1 MHCKLI
7 VDQLQEA
14 IIVYW
19 QDGYRMKKKEKKQ
32 TCFLRAA
39 MMVLTTILIVLFFAI
54 MSMVGKIQGTA
65 RVINYAGL
73 VRGGTQRMVKLEI
86 SGTPQD
92 KMYQT
97 TSSYIEGLRNGSDEL
112 NFIRLDDQKFQSKMD
127 ELAGYFE
134 ELRDEILLVRE
145 KGYENTDIIEKS
157 EHFFQICDEAVGLS
171 EEYSQRKAT
180 ALDYLEKVVIVD
192 ILGLVLIIGAELIKA
207 VRFAAQNKVLQKKV
221 YLDEA
226 TGLPNKNKCEEILND
241 PNPIPDGE
249 QVAMCVFDM
258 NNLRTINNTLGHDK
272 GDEYICSFAI
282 QLRKAV
288 PDEFFAGRD
297 GGDEFIAVLK
307 GLDHAGVR
315 ECLKKIREQSAEYS
329 RQHPEMP
336 ISYAAGY
343 ALSSDFEGSTMRE
356 LFRFA
361 DKNMYIDKNRAKI
374 EEAAEKQKMNIR
386 ILEEITEKGYQFSDC
401 IYCDALLD
409 QYYVLRASSHFFLAE
424 DGSYSGAVEQII
436 QELGTDENRKT
447 MRMELQTAY
456 LAEHLKEDEKI
467 ELLYQYERDKNIRR
481 GRMTVLPGNRTE
493 DGRLHH
499 FILGFEPFQTKNENS
514 AVEKMR
520 LNRYYE
526 QLKQSI
532 VENGN
537 YAEAL
542 LQTANAVYTVDL
554 TNDRLESVYYNT
566 SAKEFDNDVQTPCS
580 YSDYCSGRSRYV
592 TEDTLENYRIVDSS
606 FKILKRFATGSRQI
620 TVEYCETG
628 KNGHPIWLQKTVL
641 MSRDTVYDAKTDK
654 ESKVVHGIILFK
666 NTSDFHEK
674 EQQEKER
681 LQIAFEEADA
691 ENKAKTEFMNRMSH
705 DIRTPI
711 NGIMGM
717 VDIIRKNRN
726 DWEKVDDSLEK
737 IRLSTK
743 HLLELVSDVLDMSKL
758 EAGMFEIEEDAFDMS
773 ELMDEVA
780 ALVDAQ
786 LIESGITHHRYRK
799 NIQHTALCG
808 SSLQLRRIML
818 NLLSNA
824 IKYNKPNGSI
834 DTYAEE
840 LSCDGTTVWYE
851 FKLVD
856 TGIGMSEEFV
866 REHLFQPFT
875 QEKNDARTLYKG
887 TGLGMSIV
895 KALLEKMGGCID
907 VESVLGEGSTFT
919 FRLPFK
925 VNDVLAQKEERN
937 ESSETLL
944 AGMHFLLA
952 EDNEINMEIAEFY
965 LTDLGATV
973 SKAWNGKEALELFE
987 ASEPGSYDVI
997 LMDVMMPEMDGHEA
1011 AHQIRA
1017 LKRPDAQTVQ
1027 IVAMT
1032 AQTSEDS
1039 IHKCLDAGMDGHIA
1053 KPIDKEKILSV
1064 LHKNIETE

>member
-1 MHCKLI
+1 
-7 VDQLQEA
+7 
-14 IIVYW
+14 
-19 QDGYRMKKKEKKQ
+19 MKKKEKKQ

-73 VRGGTQRMVKLEI
+73 VRGGTQQMVKLEI

-436 QELGTDENRKT
+436 QELGTDENRKI

-514 AVEKMR
+514 AVEKMC

-654 ESKVVHGIILFK
+654 ESKIVHGIILFK

-895 KALLEKMGGCID
+895 KALLEKMGGSIEA
-907 VESVLGEGSTFT
+907 ESELGEGSTFV
-919 FRLPFK
+919 FRIPFK
-925 VNDVLAQKEERN
+925 VNDMLPEKEERA
-937 ESSETLL
+937 ESTEKTL

-1011 AHQIRA
+1011 AHRIRA
-1017 LKRPDAQTVQ
+1017 LKRPDAQTVR

-1039 IHKCLDAGMDGHIA
+1039 IQKCLDAGMDGHIA
-1053 KPIDKEKILSV
+1053 KPINEEKLLSA